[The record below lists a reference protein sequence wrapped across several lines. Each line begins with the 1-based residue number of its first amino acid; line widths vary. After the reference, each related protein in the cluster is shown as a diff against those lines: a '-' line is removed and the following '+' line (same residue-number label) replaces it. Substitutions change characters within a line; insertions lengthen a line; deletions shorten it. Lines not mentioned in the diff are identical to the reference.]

1 MVNLARDDGQGGEV
15 VFPSGE
21 DVDVFTLFEV
31 IGVLEVD
38 DGSIINYEGGRCLF
52 SSATEILFVLTF
64 EGGDFVFNA
73 TSGGANEVDE
83 AHPSRAKVECIDGT
97 NWVVVTF
104 FIAGIMA
111 GVSDMMTVA
120 SPDFHLV

>member
-1 MVNLARDDGQGGEV
+1 MVNLARDNGQDGEV
-15 VFPSGE
+15 VSPSGE
-21 DVDVFTLFEV
+21 DVDAFTLFEV

-38 DGSIINYEGGRCLF
+38 DGSIINHEGRLPLF

-73 TSGGANEVDE
+73 TSGGANEVN
-83 AHPSRAKVECIDGT
+83 V
-97 NWVVVTF
+97 
-104 FIAGIMA
+104 
-111 GVSDMMTVA
+111 MTVA

>member
-21 DVDVFTLFEV
+21 DVDAFTLFEV

-38 DGSIINYEGGRCLF
+38 DGSIINH
-52 SSATEILFVLTF
+52 

-83 AHPSRAKVECIDGT
+83 AHPSRAMVECTNGT